1 MDYDVIIIGSG
12 PAGYVA
18 AIRAGQ
24 TGLKTALIEKEQV
37 GGMCLNWG
45 CIPTK
50 AILESAKK
58 FIAVKNAASFGIEGI
73 EEKKLSLDWK
83 KVIKRSDRIVKRLTG
98 GVSFLLK
105 KNGVEVITGEAAIKS
120 NTTVAVENR
129 LLTTQ
134 HIIIATGSRP
144 RAVQENLKEA
154 PLIEIKELLKQEKLP
169 ENPVVYGCNPH
180 AVELAQFFS
189 MLGKKTKLI
198 VSGEDIL
205 PELDPFLSAYVKKL
219 FKKEKIEIINA
230 SQVTGYENGELQLS
244 RQSFPCDGIINASV
258 RDAVLPRA
266 EVILNA
272 QQGFLEVNEFLQT
285 SVENIF
291 AVGDVNGKSKF
302 AHSASAQ
309 ALHAVNVIN
318 GVKEPFDFAKTPVNM
333 YSNPEIAQIG
343 LSEPEIKERGTDYKV
358 SEFPLSANGKAM
370 IEGQREG
377 LIRILSENKYG
388 EVLGIQIIAE
398 NATDMISEASA
409 FMQLESTIY
418 DVAKTIHA
426 HPTVSEV
433 FMESGFAAFDQP
445 IHK

>member
-24 TGLKTALIEKEQV
+24 TGLKTALIEKEHV

-50 AILESAKK
+50 ALLESAKK
-58 FIAVKNAASFGIEGI
+58 LLAVKNASAFGVDGI
-73 EEKKLSLDWK
+73 DAQKLSLNWK
-83 KVIKRSDRIVKRLTG
+83 KTLNRSDRIVKRLTG

-105 KNGVEVITGEAAIKS
+105 KNGVEVISGEAAIKS
-120 NTTVAVENR
+120 ATSVSVENR
-129 LLTTQ
+129 LITTK

-144 RAVQENLKEA
+144 QTVPEILREA
-154 PLIEIKELLKQEKLP
+154 PVIEIKELLQTDALP
-169 ENPVVYGCNPH
+169 EHPVVYGCNPH
-180 AVELAQFFS
+180 AVELAQFFN
-189 MLGKKTKLI
+189 MVGRKAKLI

-205 PELDPFLSAYVKKL
+205 PGLDPFLSAYVEKL
-219 FKKEKIEIINA
+219 FKKEKIEIVDQAQI
-230 SQVTGYENGELQLS
+230 TGFKNGQLLLAD
-244 RQSFPCDGIINASV
+244 QSIVCDALINASV
-258 RDAVLPRA
+258 RQAVLPQADVELTTDR
-266 EVILNA
+266 
-272 QQGFLEVNEFLQT
+272 GFIEVNNLLQT
-285 SVENIF
+285 NVENIF

-318 GVKEPFDFAKTPVNM
+318 GVRESFEFTKTPINM

-343 LSEPEIKERGTDYKV
+343 LTEPELKEEKVDYRV
-358 SEFPLSANGKAM
+358 TEFPLSANGKAM

-433 FMESGFAAFDQP
+433 FMETGFAAFDQP
-445 IHK
+445 VHK

>member
-1 MDYDVIIIGSG
+1 MDYDLIIIGSG

-24 TGLKTALIEKEQV
+24 SGLKTVLIEKEHV

-50 AILESAKK
+50 ALLESAKK
-58 FIAVKNAASFGIEGI
+58 LIAVKNASSFGIEGI
-73 EEKKLSLDWK
+73 EAKKISLNWK
-83 KVIKRSDRIVKRLTG
+83 KVLKRSGRIVQRLTG

-105 KNGVEVITGEAAIKS
+105 KNSVEVISGEALIKS
-120 NTTVAVENR
+120 ATSVSVENR
-129 LLTTQ
+129 LLNTKN
-134 HIIIATGSRP
+134 IIIATGSKP
-144 RAVQENLKEA
+144 DAVDSALPAELI
-154 PLIEIKELLKQEKLP
+154 IEIKDLLQKEELP
-169 ENPVVYGCNPH
+169 EFPVVYGSNPH

-189 MLGKKTKLI
+189 MIGKKTKLI
-198 VSGEDIL
+198 LSREDVL
-205 PELDPFLSAYVKKL
+205 PDLDPFLGDYVKKL
-219 FKKEKIEIINA
+219 FKKENIEIIDQ
-230 SQVTGYENGELQLS
+230 SQISGYENGQLQVGDK
-244 RQSFPCDGIINASV
+244 SFPCDGIINAST
-258 RDAVLPRA
+258 RKAVIPGSDVELRTT
-266 EVILNA
+266 E
-272 QQGFLEVNEFLQT
+272 GFLEVNNFLQT
-285 SVENIF
+285 NVENIF

-318 GVKEPFDFAKTPVNM
+318 GVKDAFDFAKTPINM

-343 LSEPEIKERGTDYKV
+343 LSEPELENENVDYRV
-358 SEFPLSANGKAM
+358 TEFPLSANGKAM

-388 EVLGIQIIAE
+388 EVLGVQIIAE

-409 FMQLESTIY
+409 FIQLESTIY